1 MNENQLKELMKMNEN
16 NQMIEATFF
25 EMQKGLDYIA
35 KQAKYLFDKCLE
47 EGFNEEQAL
56 KFSIG
61 LLTGGMKA

>member
-1 MNENQLKELMKMNEN
+1 MNEN

-35 KQAKYLFDKCLE
+35 KQGKYLFDKCLE

-56 KFSIG
+56 KFSISI
-61 LLTGGMKA
+61 LTGGVK